1 MGGER
6 VALYV
11 EVAVDR
17 PRPAGASAEGDLGL
31 ILSYRIPPD
40 MAVRPGHLVLVP
52 LGGRVTQ
59 GIAVAT
65 TDTPAVAADK
75 ILELLR
81 LVDPDPVLTADQLEL
96 GRWIAGYYRCSLY
109 AALALMLPPG
119 VSSQEVVTLHLV
131 PGGRERA
138 GAARLTARQA
148 RVLDLLAQAGGVLP
162 ADQVRR
168 RLDGGDLNT
177 VARQLEKR
185 GLIERRS
192 ALVRPRVGPRH
203 ELFVRLAAPAP
214 DSKAPR
220 LGAVQSAALGWL
232 AVPPPAAGNGNG
244 EAPGD
249 GWRAARALYRAVD
262 GAARGTLTRLAEHGL
277 VTLEERVVWRDPLA
291 GVRPPPYA
299 PLLLTGR
306 QGQIW
311 DALAGA
317 LEARRTRKPDAP
329 AASYLLHGVTGSGK
343 TEIYLRALGLALRL
357 GMQAIVLV
365 PEIALTPQTMH
376 RFAGRFPGRVAL
388 LHSRL
393 GAGERYDQWR
403 QIRDGGFDVVVGSRS
418 AVFAPLPRLGLII
431 LDEEH
436 EWSYKQD
443 SYPYYHTR
451 EVALKRAALTGSVVV
466 LGSAT
471 PDVATYHRATRPP
484 VTPDPVP
491 GVQWHLLSLP
501 ARVGLGRGPDGA
513 EVTTELPMPP
523 VRVVDMRQ
531 ELRGGNRSI
540 FSMALQQALAAT
552 LRAGEQAI
560 LFLNRR
566 GSRTFILCRACGYV
580 PTCPQ
585 CDIPLVYHADI
596 DLLLCHRCD
605 LHKREPHP
613 CPRCGSPS
621 IKRFGAGTQRV
632 EEEMRHLFP
641 AARVLRWDRD
651 TAARKGAHDDLL
663 GAFVR
668 QEADVLVGTQM
679 IAKGLDLPLVTL
691 VGVISADTGL
701 HLPDFRAGERTFQLL
716 TQVAGRAGRRTAG
729 GQVIVQTYSPEH
741 YAIQAAARHDY
752 RSFYTQDIR
761 FRLAHE
767 YPPFSRM
774 AKLVYSAYS
783 EAACQIEA
791 NRLAGVILDLAA
803 GLDEEI
809 EVLGPAP
816 SFMHKLRNRYRWQL
830 LLRGTDLAPLLA
842 QLALPPGWTLDIDP
856 VSML

>member
-1 MGGER
+1 
-6 VALYV
+6 
-11 EVAVDR
+11 
-17 PRPAGASAEGDLGL
+17 
-31 ILSYRIPPD
+31 
-40 MAVRPGHLVLVP
+40 
-52 LGGRVTQ
+52 
-59 GIAVAT
+59 
-65 TDTPAVAADK
+65 
-75 ILELLR
+75 
-81 LVDPDPVLTADQLEL
+81 
-96 GRWIAGYYRCSLY
+96 
-109 AALALMLPPG
+109 
-119 VSSQEVVTLHLV
+119 
-131 PGGRERA
+131 
-138 GAARLTARQA
+138 
-148 RVLDLLAQAGGVLP
+148 
-162 ADQVRR
+162 
-168 RLDGGDLNT
+168 
-177 VARQLEKR
+177 
-185 GLIERRS
+185 
-192 ALVRPRVGPRH
+192 
-203 ELFVRLAAPAP
+203 
-214 DSKAPR
+214 
-220 LGAVQSAALGWL
+220 
-232 AVPPPAAGNGNG
+232 
-244 EAPGD
+244 
-249 GWRAARALYRAVD
+249 
-262 GAARGTLTRLAEHGL
+262 
-277 VTLEERVVWRDPLA
+277 
-291 GVRPPPYA
+291 
-299 PLLLTGR
+299 
-306 QGQIW
+306 
-311 DALAGA
+311 
-317 LEARRTRKPDAP
+317 
-329 AASYLLHGVTGSGK
+329 
-343 TEIYLRALGLALRL
+343 
-357 GMQAIVLV
+357 MQAIVLV